1 MRVAVLSDIHSN
13 APALEAVLASLG
25 SVDQIWALGDI
36 VGYGPHPDEVVARL
50 REEGAL
56 AVQGNHDAA
65 VLGRIPTGTFNAQA
79 RYAVEWTVGRITP
92 ATRAWL
98 AAQPDARVESDFTLV
113 HGSPREPLWE
123 YLISIPVA
131 RLNLGAFGTPYCLV
145 GHTHHPLTFRDDSGQ
160 VEVLSAGDG
169 VNLRLDERRCILNP
183 GSVGQP
189 RDGDPRACAMLLDTE
204 TREVE
209 WRRVE
214 YPVAETQRA
223 IRALPLPVSLAD
235 RLMFGR

>member
-25 SVDQIWALGDI
+25 SVDQVWALGDI

-65 VLGRIPTGTFNAQA
+65 VLGRIPIGTFNAQA
-79 RYAVEWTVGRITP
+79 RSAVEWTAARISP

-98 AAQPDARVESDFTLV
+98 AAQPDTRVEGDFTLV

-131 RLNLGAFGTPYCLV
+131 RLNLAAFATPYCLV
-145 GHTHHPLTFRDDSGQ
+145 GHTHLPLTFRDDSGQ
-160 VEVLSAGDG
+160 VEVLARWRRRPAGARWTA
-169 VNLRLDERRCILNP
+169 LHP
-183 GSVGQP
+183 QP
-189 RDGDPRACAMLLDTE
+189 RQCGPASRRRP
-204 TREVE
+204 TRLCHAARHGE
-209 WRRVE
+209 
-214 YPVAETQRA
+214 P
-223 IRALPLPVSLAD
+223 
-235 RLMFGR
+235 

>member
-1 MRVAVLSDIHSN
+1 VRVAVLSDLHSN
-13 APALEAVLASLG
+13 GPALEAVLDSMG
-25 SVDQIWALGDI
+25 TVDQVWVLGDT

-50 REEGAL
+50 AELGAL

-65 VLGRIPTGTFNAQA
+65 VLGRIPIGTFNAQA
-79 RYAVEWTVGRITP
+79 RAAVEWTARTIVP

-98 AAQPDARVESDFTLV
+98 AAQPDTRVEGPFTLV

-131 RLNLGAFGTPYCLV
+131 RLNLGAFETRHCLV
-145 GHTHHPLTFRDDSGQ
+145 GHTHFPLVFRDDDGQ
-160 VEVLSAGDG
+160 VESLTGGDG
-169 VNLRLDERRCILNP
+169 VRLQLDQRRCILNP

-189 RDGDPRACAMLLDTE
+189 RDGDPRACFMLLETE
-204 TREVE
+204 GGLVE

-223 IRALPLPVSLAD
+223 IRSLPLPVSLAD
-235 RLMFGR
+235 RLMVGR

>member
-1 MRVAVLSDIHSN
+1 MRVAVLSDIHAN
-13 APALEAVLASLG
+13 GPALEAVLAAVG
-25 SVDQIWALGDI
+25 EVEKVWVLGDI

-50 REEGAL
+50 QGVGAI

-65 VLGRIPTGTFNAQA
+65 VLGRIPTGTFNGQA
-79 RYAVEWTVGRITP
+79 RSAVEWTVEAISAT
-92 ATRAWL
+92 TRAWL
-98 AAQPDARVESDFTLV
+98 TAQPDSRVEGDFTLV

-131 RLNLGAFGTPYCLV
+131 RLNLAAFATPYCLV
-145 GHTHHPLTFRDDSGQ
+145 GHTHYPLTFRDDSGR
-160 VEVLSAGDG
+160 VEVLAAGDG
-169 VNLRLDERRCILNP
+169 ARLVLDERRCILNP

-189 RDGDPRACAMLLDTE
+189 RDGDPRACAMLIDTDA
-204 TREVE
+204 REVE

-235 RLMFGR
+235 RLVAGR